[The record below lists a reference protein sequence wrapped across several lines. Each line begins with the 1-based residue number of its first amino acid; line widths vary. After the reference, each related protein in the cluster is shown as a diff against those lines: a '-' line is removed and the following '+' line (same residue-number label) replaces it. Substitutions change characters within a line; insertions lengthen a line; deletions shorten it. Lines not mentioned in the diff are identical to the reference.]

1 MRISFWLLDI
11 DSHKPGPRPEVRLWG
26 IDEEGKRVLL
36 IDKNFLPRFYAVP
49 RNDSSQNV
57 LINRCSRIEGVAE
70 VRPAK
75 KRFLGKELTC
85 AEIWVKDPSSMD
97 KLAKKISNL
106 DVVAGC
112 YEHDIRYTMQYLILR
127 DLPPCKFVEVEV
139 SPTSKPE
146 DAQID
151 SAYEVTGEFKLSEV
165 EESPELRTL
174 SFYCVI
180 PGKRGSPDPRNSPVV
195 MISIITPDGETIC
208 LEAGND
214 DSELLKDFCEVI
226 KSSDPDVI
234 FGYGTNKRD
243 WMYLV
248 ERAKV
253 NGMKLPVGRIG
264 LFPHTS
270 AYGHVSVTGRANLD
284 LLDFV
289 EDIQEIKLKTLRNAA
304 DYLGV
309 MPENEGPEILEY
321 ELYDYWSRKRE
332 VLRDYARHNVR
343 RVRGLGEKFLD
354 FGIQL
359 SQVVGLPLDH
369 VAAAAVGFRVE
380 WFLIKEA
387 VRRGE
392 LVPPRKEAFA
402 GSYVGGMVLKPE
414 PGVHENIAVLDFAS
428 MYPNIMMLNN
438 VSPDTYIPPD
448 EPDPPQGCYVAPEVG
463 HRFRKEPPGLYRE
476 ILSELIRARR
486 EVKEKLKSLQE
497 DSPYYRVLQ
506 ARQKA
511 LKVIANATYGYTGW
525 VGARWYLKPV
535 AEATAAWGRYYLRS
549 IIAMAEEAGFKVI
562 YGDTDSIF
570 IRYRE
575 GVEDLL
581 NRIEEKL
588 SLDIKLEKVYQRI
601 IFTEAKKKYAGL
613 LEDGTMDLVG
623 LECVRGDWPDVARK
637 AQREVVRIVL
647 TTKEIREAREKAK
660 SFIRKYMEDVRNLR
674 VPLRDF
680 TIWKEI
686 TKKEYKAR
694 TPHLKV
700 AEDLRRMG
708 WKIKPGD
715 KVGYVV
721 VKGSGKL
728 YERSVP
734 FFSARP
740 EDIDVDYYIDKM
752 ILPAVMRILKFVGV
766 KESELKGGGGLEAFL

>member
-1 MRISFWLLDI
+1 MKVSFWLLDI
-11 DSHKPGPRPEVRLWG
+11 DSHKPGPRPQVRLWG
-26 IDEEGKRVLL
+26 IDEGGRRVLL
-36 IDKNFLPRFYAVP
+36 IDKNFLPRFYVVP
-49 RNDSSQNV
+49 KNNNFLSALMDK
-57 LINRCSRIEGVAE
+57 CSRIEGVAE
-70 VRPAK
+70 VKPVRR
-75 KRFLGKELTC
+75 RFLGRELMC
-85 AEIWVKDPSSMD
+85 VEVLVKDPSNMD
-97 KLAKKISNL
+97 RLAKKISNL
-106 DVVAGC
+106 EIVMGC
-112 YEHDIRYTMQYLILR
+112 YGYDVRYTMQYLILKN
-127 DLPPCKFVEVEV
+127 LPPCKFIEVEA
-139 SPTSKPE
+139 SPTSRPE
-146 DAQID
+146 GAQID
-151 SAYEVTGEFKLSEV
+151 LAYEIVGEFKPSV
-165 EESPELRTL
+165 IEEPPELRTL

-180 PGKRGSPDPRNSPVV
+180 PGEKGSPDPKSSPVV
-195 MISIITPDGETIC
+195 MISVITPDDEIIC
-208 LEAGND
+208 LEAGD
-214 DSELLKDFCEVI
+214 GDSDLLKDFCDVI
-226 KSSDPDVI
+226 RSSNPDVI

-243 WMYLV
+243 WIYLV
-248 ERAKV
+248 ERAKI
-253 NGMKLPVGRIG
+253 NGIKLPVGRTG

-289 EDIQEIKLKTLRNAA
+289 EDIQEIKLKTLQNAA

-309 MPENEGPEILEY
+309 MSENEGPEILEY
-321 ELYDYWSRKRE
+321 DLYDYWSRKRE
-332 VLRDYARHNVR
+332 ILRDYAQHNVM
-343 RVRGLGEKFLD
+343 RVKGLGEEFLD

-402 GSYVGGMVLKPE
+402 GSYVGGIVLKPE
-414 PGVHENIAVLDFAS
+414 PGVHEDIAVLDFAS

-438 VSPDTYIPPD
+438 ISPDTYIPPD
-448 EPDPPQGCYVAPEVG
+448 EPDPPQGCYVAPGVG

-506 ARQKA
+506 ARQRA

-525 VGARWYLKPV
+525 AGARWYLKPV
-535 AEATAAWGRYYLRS
+535 AEATAAWGRHYLRS
-549 IIAMAEEAGFKVI
+549 IITMAEEAGFRVI

-575 GVEDLL
+575 GVDDLL
-581 NRIEEKL
+581 NRIEKKL
-588 SLDIKLEKVYQRI
+588 SLDIKLEKIYQRI
-601 IFTEAKKKYAGL
+601 IFTEAKKKYAGV
-613 LEDGTMDLVG
+613 LEDGTIDLVG

-637 AQREVVRIVL
+637 AQREIVRIVL
-647 TTKEIREAREKAK
+647 TTREIREARQRAKA
-660 SFIRKYMEDVRNLR
+660 FIRKYVEDVRNLK
-674 VPLRDF
+674 VPLKDF

-700 AEDLRRMG
+700 TEDLRRMG

-734 FFSARP
+734 FFKACP
-740 EDIDVDYYIDKM
+740 EDIDIDYYIDKM
-752 ILPAVMRILKFVGV
+752 IFPAVMRILKLIGV
-766 KESELKGGGGLEAFL
+766 EESELKGGGLEEFL